1 MAGPYRALSSV
12 LCLAGLLGWGPAVW
26 AHGFGQRYD
35 LPVPLWLYVAGAAA
49 TVALSFVVVGT
60 WMRRASHLHTYPRVN
75 LLQFRLARL
84 LAHAVVL
91 TTVRLVSVGLFL
103 LLILA
108 GLFGTPNP
116 TRKLPQRC
124 SGLSGGSA
132 WPICRRCSATSG
144 SSSTRW
150 RLSMSG
156 PKRSIATGLKAVS
169 CRATGAIHQSRS
181 VARSGAVLGLC
192 VG

>member
-1 MAGPYRALSSV
+1 MTVTGPCRALSSV

-49 TVALSFVVVGT
+49 TVVLSFVVVGT
-60 WMRRASHLHTYPRVN
+60 WMRRVSHLHTYPRVN

-91 TTVRLVSVGLFL
+91 TIVRLVSVGLFL

-116 TRKLPQRC
+116 TRNIAPTLLWVIWWV
-124 SGLSGGSA
+124 GLAYLSA
-132 WPICRRCSATSG
+132 LLGNLWAIINPLATLYE
-144 SSSTRW
+144 W
-150 RLSMSG
+150 
-156 PKRSIATGLKAVS
+156 
-169 CRATGAIHQSRS
+169 
-181 VARSGAVLGLC
+181 
-192 VG
+192 